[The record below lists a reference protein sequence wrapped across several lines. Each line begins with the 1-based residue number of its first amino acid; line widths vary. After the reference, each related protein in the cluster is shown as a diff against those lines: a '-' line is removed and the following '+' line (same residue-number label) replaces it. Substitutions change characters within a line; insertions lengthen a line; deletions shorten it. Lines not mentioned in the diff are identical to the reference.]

1 MRPVNLA
8 LSPMREFFEG
18 LSRRAAM
25 AGDQRAIVTSE
36 RSLSYQELF
45 DRVRSVAQWT
55 RHLPRRVGLLFGKS
69 LNSIVS
75 DLALSFA
82 GIELIPLPVFFSDA
96 QLLHIICATQL
107 SHAIV
112 DPSTGDRAK
121 RLGLAICEPGVES
134 VPSIEPTADA
144 RRIIFTSGTT
154 GQPKGVCLSGRQ
166 INASVTALVQATGA
180 NAADRYLSL
189 LPSSLLLEQIAGIYV
204 PLSVGAEIH
213 LPRASSASASLES
226 IATATEEANATAT
239 VLVPELLAAWL
250 RELQS
255 LGRSGPTSLRY
266 VAVGGAPVSKQLA
279 TSAWELGVPVYE
291 GYGLSECCSV
301 VSLNRPGDRRAGT
314 VGRPLP
320 GVQVRIENSEIVV
333 SGSTVMSGYL
343 SESET
348 IESWSTGDTGNFDPD
363 GFLIVTGRRD
373 NIIVTSAGRNI
384 HPEWIEEMITGD
396 RRIKRCV
403 VVEYESELVAV
414 IIPDDASIC
423 RDWPAMQDLVEH
435 ATREVPD
442 YAKPRRY
449 LALSD
454 QEVRRLDLLTANFR
468 PRRGAIRRLVS
479 DRSHYLSSQLM

>member
-1 MRPVNLA
+1 MPA
-8 LSPMREFFEG
+8 SQPWYK
-18 LSRRAAM
+18 
-25 AGDQRAIVTSE
+25 QRARTPRTVIFRCYQVRYYWS
-36 RSLSYQELF
+36 RSRAF
-45 DRVRSVAQWT
+45 TCHCRS
-55 RHLPRRVGLLFGKS
+55 
-69 LNSIVS
+69 
-75 DLALSFA
+75 
-82 GIELIPLPVFFSDA
+82 
-96 QLLHIICATQL
+96 
-107 SHAIV
+107 
-112 DPSTGDRAK
+112 
-121 RLGLAICEPGVES
+121 
-134 VPSIEPTADA
+134 A
-144 RRIIFTSGTT
+144 RRSI
-154 GQPKGVCLSGRQ
+154 CHARRQ
-166 INASVTALVQATGA
+166 LVQVW
-180 NAADRYLSL
+180 S
-189 LPSSLLLEQIAGIYV
+189 
-204 PLSVGAEIH
+204 
-213 LPRASSASASLES
+213 S